1 MPNHAINKQV
11 FDFTCSNESV
21 AKQVRDEF
29 AHFTAVQINRL
40 IDAVLTEQDVDG
52 SNIRIDVLE
61 IELGDMPVPEFGNTD
76 MLDKFRIL
84 FTEKLVA
91 IRQAG
96 HVELNKHAQ
105 PVPAVEVNLE
115 VIKSFILHGDVPWWI
130 DKAALPDPDKLLQEL
145 VTANPQA
152 VKIFLEAYRE
162 DPVVLSRIR
171 TQYKPVTKALL
182 YKLLGLQP
190 ASIALLLPQ
199 GGLSGSRLSLLQ
211 VLLTDAPASILSA
224 LSLPDTAT
232 THRKKQALINR
243 LVKQGASHAVKHLIR
258 LGLFPADDT
267 PMAASATGNQRKP
280 GSGAH
285 IREWLDRLSFPQ
297 LQFLQW
303 HFENKEYPDYPQEIA
318 FWPEPQEQGF
328 HTAGFTESGPQD
340 ISAGPGPAARYEG
353 KDAPMPATALQAP
366 LFPDSIH
373 AQPQTS
379 QTTPAVTEE
388 RTVYADKEY
397 VTNADISPVVDTQYK
412 QVQPEAAP
420 AHKQRTVLPGIET
433 QATAHT
439 GETAKNKESSK
450 APSDSFAAH
459 NKHTAQKEALPPEA
473 TTMAAFNATDDT
485 GSTPPGNF
493 IQRPAQNKTAPVA
506 PPDNPAAGKAP
517 ASTKASADSRQRTTG
532 DIDAQVEA
540 HKHTHPVEP
549 PAANTT
555 APGEQKYIHPPV
567 YASPG
572 ATGNT
577 SGKLGV
583 DARPDR
589 DKPYEQASQHLP
601 GLVPASGTTDRAPG
615 TGNTTGPLPE
625 PVNKADQEHTAIPG
639 RLETSPG
646 SPPLPTT
653 REEVKSSRTAFLMR
667 GLDSANPTLLNYLKK
682 LPGAVLE
689 QLEKN
694 FVDHARQ
701 NAVHK
706 KNVRSLLEHPH
717 LLKYNVLQLFAALSA
732 SQAAVIKETPHQLPL
747 KKGKLRMLI
756 RIKTAQTRFTAVLQ
770 ALPWKET
777 VILQDVF
784 AKRRISSQ
792 SEKNLI
798 KKILLRSPA
807 EAVELMCFI
816 AGLPEDKL
824 EQLQPAGTPA
834 PAAGEGWQPP
844 AYAVEADSSSP
855 KKFYIANAG
864 LCLVALYL
872 PGLFHQLGYI
882 ENKAFKNKAFLT
894 RALYVLQYI
903 ATGRPAAPEYVLQ
916 FNKLLCGYEFEEGI
930 ALTVRLSKREKKEAD
945 ELIESVI
952 ANWKALKNTSAEGF
966 RQSFLQRR
974 GILFQNSTAWT
985 LQVERQGHDLLLG
998 TLSWGYTMIKLPWM
1012 KKMIQVEW

>member
-1 MPNHAINKQV
+1 M

-21 AKQVRDEF
+21 ARQVRDEF
-29 AHFTAVQINRL
+29 VHFTAVQINRL
-40 IDAVLTEQDVDG
+40 IDAVLTEQGVDG

-61 IELGDMPVPEFGNTD
+61 IELGDVPAPEFGNTD
-76 MLDKFRIL
+76 MLDKFKIL

-91 IRQAG
+91 ICQAG
-96 HVELNKHAQ
+96 HVEVKHAQ

-115 VIKSFILHGDVPWWI
+115 VIKSFILHGDVPWWV
-130 DKAALPDPDKLLQEL
+130 DKAASHDPDKLLQEL

-171 TQYKPVTKALL
+171 TQYKPATRALL
-182 YKLLGLQP
+182 HKLSGLQP
-190 ASIALLLPQ
+190 ASTALLLPQ
-199 GGLSGSRLSLLQ
+199 GDLSGSRLSLLQ
-211 VLLTDAPASILSA
+211 VLLMDNPAGILPA
-224 LSLPDTAT
+224 LSLYGTAT
-232 THRKKQALINR
+232 THRKKQALIGR
-243 LVKQGASHAVKHLIR
+243 LLKQGASHAVKHLIR
-258 LGLFPADDT
+258 VGLLPADDT

-285 IREWLDRLSFPQ
+285 LRKWLDRLSLPQ

-303 HFENKEYPDYPQEIA
+303 HFENKEYLDYPQDM
-318 FWPEPQEQGF
+318 P
-328 HTAGFTESGPQD
+328 AG
-340 ISAGPGPAARYEG
+340 AGPAARYPVE
-353 KDAPMPATALQAP
+353 DATVPATPSLQAP
-366 LFPDSIH
+366 LFPGSIQS
-373 AQPQTS
+373 AQLQTI
-379 QTTPAVTEE
+379 QTT
-388 RTVYADKEY
+388 
-397 VTNADISPVVDTQYK
+397 PVVDTQYNRA
-412 QVQPEAAP
+412 QPEAVP
-420 AHKQRTVLPGIET
+420 VHKQHTGLPGIET
-433 QATAHT
+433 QAAAHT
-439 GETAKNKESSK
+439 GKTAKNKESSK
-450 APSDSFAAH
+450 ALSDNFAAH

-473 TTMAAFNATDDT
+473 ITMAAFNATDDT
-485 GSTPPGNF
+485 GSTTPGNF

-517 ASTKASADSRQRTTG
+517 ASTNASADSRQRTTG
-532 DIDAQVEA
+532 DTDTQVEA
-540 HKHTHPVEP
+540 QKHTDHPVEP

-555 APGEQKYIHPPV
+555 TPGEQKYIPPPV
-567 YASPG
+567 YASPN

-577 SGKLGV
+577 SGGLGV
-583 DARPDR
+583 DARPDG
-589 DKPYEQASQHLP
+589 DKPYEQASPHLP
-601 GLVPASGTTDRAPG
+601 GLIPASGTTDRAPG
-615 TGNTTGPLPE
+615 TGNKTGALPE

-667 GLDSANPTLLNYLKK
+667 GLDSANPVLLNYLKK

-717 LLKYNVLQLFAALSA
+717 LLKYNILQLFAALSA
-732 SQAAVIKETPHQLPL
+732 SQAAGQAAVIKENPNQLTL

-756 RIKTAQTRFTAVLQ
+756 RIETAQTRFTAVLQ
-770 ALPWKET
+770 ALPWKER

-784 AKRRISSQ
+784 AKKRISSQ

-824 EQLQPAGTPA
+824 EHLQPAGTPA
-834 PAAGEGWQPP
+834 PAAGEDWQPP
-844 AYAVEADSSSP
+844 AYAVQKADSNSP
-855 KKFYIANAG
+855 QKFYIANAG

-894 RALYVLQYI
+894 RTLYVLQYI
-903 ATGRPAAPEYVLQ
+903 ATGRPIAPEYVLQ
-916 FNKLLCGYEFEEGI
+916 FNKLLCGYEIEEGI

-974 GILFQNSTAWT
+974 GILFQNDTSWT